1 MTTRSNRR
9 ICAGALALA
18 LALVAFSAQAGSR
31 RYDWLAGTTWY
42 VPSSGITA
50 LYWSSEIEEAVP
62 AIDQTVYIIDQYAD
76 GYFSGRATTLLNGST
91 RACRWL
97 IGSVTPRG
105 EVLLSFI
112 PLTGDDAA
120 TTLGFGKMRRRRGR
134 WSMINQTVAA
144 LAGGQLAHW
153 AKMKTILPTDADY
166 LRLPG
171 TDESLPDFIAAC
183 WPD

>member
-62 AIDQTVYIIDQYAD
+62 IRE
-76 GYFSGRATTLLNGST
+76 SERTLYRL
-91 RACRWL
+91 
-97 IGSVTPRG
+97 
-105 EVLLSFI
+105 
-112 PLTGDDAA
+112 
-120 TTLGFGKMRRRRGR
+120 RRR
-134 WSMINQTVAA
+134 
-144 LAGGQLAHW
+144 
-153 AKMKTILPTDADY
+153 
-166 LRLPG
+166 
-171 TDESLPDFIAAC
+171 
-183 WPD
+183 